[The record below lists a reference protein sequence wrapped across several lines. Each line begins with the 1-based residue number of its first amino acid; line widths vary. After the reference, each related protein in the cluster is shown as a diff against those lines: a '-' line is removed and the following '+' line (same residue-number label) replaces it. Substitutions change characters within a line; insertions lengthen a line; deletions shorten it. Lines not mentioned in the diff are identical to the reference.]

1 MPLNAEMDP
10 LVRYLVPGS
19 VAGLAAFAF
28 SRVMI
33 APLVAAAADYEGTRE
48 HARAHLAGDGH
59 GHEHGE
65 LFTRAVQ
72 GNAGAAT
79 GIIAFAIVMGALF
92 AVALT
97 LLRTV
102 LKRRGFRPDPAALV
116 LLLAAG
122 MFVAVSLIPGLK
134 YPANPPSV
142 GLDDTVAERSSA
154 FLTMTVLSVVA
165 AGVAVGAGVAWA
177 RRWGA
182 WRAGAVAVGGYLTV
196 MLCAMA
202 LLPSFHEVPGPLTDP
217 EGALVLGGFPAQ
229 VLADFQVYS
238 LVNQAVM
245 WLVIYATFAGIAAR
259 RRRAANV
266 EAAVE
271 LRPLN

>member
-1 MPLNAEMDP
+1 M
-10 LVRYLVPGS
+10 
-19 VAGLAAFAF
+19 
-28 SRVMI
+28 
-33 APLVAAAADYEGTRE
+33 
-48 HARAHLAGDGH
+48 
-59 GHEHGE
+59 
-65 LFTRAVQ
+65 
-72 GNAGAAT
+72 
-79 GIIAFAIVMGALF
+79 
-92 AVALT
+92 
-97 LLRTV
+97 
-102 LKRRGFRPDPAALV
+102 
-116 LLLAAG
+116 
-122 MFVAVSLIPGLK
+122 
-134 YPANPPSV
+134 
-142 GLDDTVAERSSA
+142 
-154 FLTMTVLSVVA
+154 
-165 AGVAVGAGVAWA
+165 
-177 RRWGA
+177 
-182 WRAGAVAVGGYLTV
+182 AVGGYLTV